1 MAIPISLLI
10 KRPGFTS
17 IMSEIRYNFN
27 RYKSENATSFKEQP
41 SNNLPLAGFRVI
53 DLTRIL
59 AGPYCT
65 MLLGDLGA
73 EIIKI
78 ENPKNGDDSRI
89 WGPPWAHNK
98 DPNDKSIPES
108 TYFLSVNRNKKSIT
122 VNFKT
127 QLGAQIIKDLVKTSD
142 ILVENYLP
150 GTLSKIGLGYD
161 ELSKINPKL
170 IYASITGYGQT
181 GPYAHRSGYDVIVEA
196 EAGLM
201 YITGEQDRDP
211 VKVGVAITDLTTGLY
226 THGAIMAAILSR
238 IRTNQGQRIDCSL
251 IDCQVAS
258 LANIGSNF
266 LIANQE
272 AERMG
277 TSHPSIVPYQ
287 KFKTKDGYILIGA
300 GNNRQYEILCNSVN
314 GEELLQ
320 DERFKTNSDRVK
332 NREVLIKLLEDKFIK
347 KDTEHWLSIFADK
360 SFPFAPI
367 NNIKKTFEHPQVI
380 ARNMI
385 QEVDHPRAGK
395 IKLTGIP
402 VKYSKDNPSI
412 RLPPP
417 TLGQHTHEVL
427 TNILNYSEDKI
438 KTLIKGN
445 VIV

>member
-1 MAIPISLLI
+1 
-10 KRPGFTS
+10 
-17 IMSEIRYNFN
+17 MSEIRYNFN
-27 RYKSENATSFKEQP
+27 RYKSEIATSVKGQTP
-41 SNNLPLAGFRVI
+41 KNLPLAGFRVV

-73 EIIKI
+73 EVIKI
-78 ENPKNGDDSRI
+78 ENPKHGDDSRT
-89 WGPPWAHNK
+89 WGPPWANNK

-108 TYFLSVNRNKKSIT
+108 AYFLAVNRNKKSIT

-127 QLGAQIIKDLVKTSD
+127 QLGAQIIKDLVKKSD
-142 ILVENYLP
+142 ILVENYVP
-150 GTLSKIGLGYD
+150 GKLSKLGLGYD

-170 IYASITGYGQT
+170 IYASVTGYGQT
-181 GPYAHRSGYDVIVEA
+181 GPYAHRHGYDVMVEA

-201 YITGEQDRDP
+201 YITGERDGEP
-211 VKVGVAITDLTTGLY
+211 VKVGVAIIGLY

-238 IRTNQGQRIDCSL
+238 MRTNQGQRIDCSL

-258 LANIGSNF
+258 LANIGSNY

-277 TSHPSIVPYQ
+277 SAHPSIAPYQ
-287 KFKTKDGYILIGA
+287 KFKTKDSYMLIGA
-300 GNNRQYEILCNSVN
+300 GNDRQFEILCKSVKR
-314 GEELLQ
+314 EDLLQ

-332 NREVLIKLLEDKFIK
+332 NRDVLSRLFEDIFIK
-347 KDTEHWLSIFADK
+347 KDTEHWLSIFSDK
-360 SFPFAPI
+360 SIPFAPI
-367 NNIKKTFEHPQVI
+367 NNIKQTFEHPQVI
-380 ARNMI
+380 ARDMI
-385 QEVDHPRAGK
+385 QEVDHPKAGK

-402 VKYSKDNPSI
+402 VKYSKDKPSI

-427 TNILNYSEDKI
+427 TNILNYSKDKI
-438 KTLIKGN
+438 KTLIEGN